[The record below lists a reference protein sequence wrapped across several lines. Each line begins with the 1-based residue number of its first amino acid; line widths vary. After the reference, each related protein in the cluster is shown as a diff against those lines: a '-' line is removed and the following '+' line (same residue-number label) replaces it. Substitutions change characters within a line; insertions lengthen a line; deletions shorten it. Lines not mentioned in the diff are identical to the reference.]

1 MRRRDEG
8 PQEYTDQP
16 QMPPSDTVAEAALLG
31 AMLMDPMGAC
41 GITDRLEMHAEMF
54 YRPAHRVVFEAIQ
67 RLRVGPGDVDEMNVV
82 NELRAT
88 DGGKQ
93 GGVQV
98 TALAAAGG
106 ASEVLSLAE
115 RCPVVAN
122 AQSYAAAVIEAYTKR
137 RQVEIGHAVAKAG
150 YDPTMLSPDAVRYA
164 EQQLL
169 ELVKATGEKHQ
180 RGDAVDTTQSMEAW
194 SAAYERRSDA
204 ELREQDTVSW
214 GRPELDD
221 RMGRMQPGQ
230 VFVISGWTKMGK
242 SWQVIDIAE
251 AAMEQGHRV
260 LIDSGEMSDE
270 EIVDRW
276 IAMGGHNYTAVQ
288 EGRIPWSVMEKR
300 RREIQKW
307 DRRVLSGRMSIQR
320 LRSQVS
326 RAKLEGRAFRVV
338 VVDHLGLV
346 RPGAGEGRNGR
357 REFIEDAVAELKAM
371 AEEYGFTLLLV
382 CQLKRPAPTQGA
394 HDRYLRPP
402 IQSDLKEA
410 SGIEQIATSVMF
422 VYRRMEKATGRFD
435 GQRAV
440 LLFPFHRSRPTPE
453 PLPCEF
459 VLPARPG
466 AMSGSAYRFEPVV
479 TTPSEP
485 SPAIAAVQESIEG
498 TFGPVTTMQDDDT
511 DSIPF

>member
-8 PQEYTDQP
+8 PQDYTDQSH
-16 QMPPSDTVAEAALLG
+16 MPPSDIEAEEALLG
-31 AMLMDPMGAC
+31 AMLLSSKAC
-41 GITDRLEMHAEMF
+41 EVAEALEMHAEMF
-54 YRPAHRVVFEAIQ
+54 YRPAHRLVFAAIE
-67 RLRVGPGDVDEMNVV
+67 RLRGTGGEVDEMTVIG
-82 NELRAT
+82 ELKAT

-93 GGVQV
+93 GDQQV

-106 ASEVLSLAE
+106 AAAVMTLAD
-115 RCPVVAN
+115 RCPAVAN
-122 AQSYAAAVIEAYTKR
+122 AKSYATAVIDAFTDRRLVEA
-137 RQVEIGHAVAKAG
+137 GHAVAKAG
-150 YDPTMLSPDAVRYA
+150 YDPTMRAEDAVRYA

-169 ELVKATGEKHQ
+169 EIVTSAGRKHQ
-180 RGDAVDTTQSMEAW
+180 RGDVVDTKQSMDAW
-194 SAAYERRSDA
+194 AAAYERRSDA

-214 GRPELDD
+214 GRRELDD
-221 RMGRMQPGQ
+221 RLGRMQPGQ

-242 SWQVIDIAE
+242 SWQVIDVAE
-251 AAMEQGHRV
+251 AAMTQGHRV

-270 EIVDRW
+270 ELVDRW
-276 IAMGGHNYTAVQ
+276 VAMGGHNYTAVQ

-422 VYRRMEKATGRFD
+422 VYRRMEKSTGRFD

-466 AMSGSAYRFEPVV
+466 AMSGSAYRFEPV
-479 TTPSEP
+479 TIEATEM
-485 SPAIAAVQESIEG
+485 PAEVKAVQESLEG
-498 TFGPVTTMQDDDT
+498 KFGPLTVVAADNDD
-511 DSIPF
+511 IPF